1 MKTLALLLAL
11 LIHLVATAQ
20 PAAPPSAVSSAIPAD
35 EPGFLNHLVG
45 RLQQVLPDYQF
56 RISGQSLWGQRSDG
70 EPLGQLDP
78 MPTYRSCQDRPD
90 LCKSAVDQYATTVR
104 ELALTRRQ
112 PGTLAQLRLTLRPSS
127 FVDQVR
133 QQTGTD
139 GPARIHARTV
149 LPGVVMVP
157 VLDFQNS
164 LRFVGAAE
172 LRQLGLTEERLFE
185 TARHNTQSALL
196 PLSVIARRPAGGNFG
211 FIDAEDF
218 AASRVLEHAD
228 WSDLA
233 AQYHQQLA
241 VMLPT
246 PNFVLY
252 GDAANPLQLAVM
264 RREGQKIYQRS
275 ARPLSLDLLRWTPTG
290 WERMPP
296 KAGMISPSDAS
307 PR

>member
-20 PAAPPSAVSSAIPAD
+20 PATPPQAVPSD
-35 EPGFLNHLVG
+35 EAGFLNHLVG

-56 RISGQSLWGQRSDG
+56 RISGQSLWGQRNDG
-70 EPLGQLDP
+70 EQLGQLDP
-78 MPTYRSCQDRPD
+78 MPTYRSCQNTPS
-90 LCKSAVDQYATTVR
+90 LCNGAIDQYVTTVK
-104 ELALTRRQ
+104 ELVKTRHQ
-112 PGTLAQLRLTLRPSS
+112 TGTVAQLRLTLRTAR

-133 QQTGTD
+133 QQTGAD
-139 GPARIHARTV
+139 GTVRIYARVVI
-149 LPGVVMVP
+149 PGVVMVP

-164 LRFVGAAE
+164 LRFVGAGE
-172 LRQLGLTEERLFE
+172 LRKLGLTEDQLFE
-185 TARHNTQSALL
+185 TARSNLQRTLWPL
-196 PLSVIARRPAGGNFG
+196 PAVAQRPASGDYGL
-211 FIDAEDF
+211 IDGEIESF
-218 AASRVLEHAD
+218 AASRVLLHAD
-228 WSDLA
+228 WSGLA

-252 GDAANPLQLAVM
+252 GDAANPIQLAVM

-275 ARPLSLDLLRWTPTG
+275 AQPLSLDLLRWTPTG

-296 KAGMISPSDAS
+296 DASMISPSDAS
-307 PR
+307 SR

>member
-11 LIHLVATAQ
+11 LIHLVAAAQ
-20 PAAPPSAVSSAIPAD
+20 PATPPPAVPSD
-35 EPGFLNHLVG
+35 EAGFLNHLVG

-56 RISGQSLWGQRSDG
+56 RISGQSLWGQRNDG

-78 MPTYRSCQDRPD
+78 MPTYRSCQNTPS
-90 LCKSAVDQYATTVR
+90 LCNGAIDQYVTTVK
-104 ELALTRRQ
+104 ELARTRHEV
-112 PGTLAQLRLTLRPSS
+112 GTTTQLRLTLRSSS

-133 QQTGTD
+133 QQTGSE
-139 GPARIHARTV
+139 GPARLYARAV
-149 LPGVVMVP
+149 LPGLLMVP

-164 LRFVGAAE
+164 LRFVGAGD
-172 LRQLGLTEERLFE
+172 LRKLGMSEDRLFE
-185 TARHNTQSALL
+185 TARGNLQNILL
-196 PLSVIARRPAGGNFG
+196 PLSAIARRPASAPFG
-211 FIDAEDF
+211 VIDGEDF
-218 AASRVLEHAD
+218 AASRVLLHAD

-264 RREGQKIYQRS
+264 WREGQKIYQHS

-296 KAGMISPSDAS
+296 EVSMISPSDTA

>member
-20 PAAPPSAVSSAIPAD
+20 PATPPPAVPSD
-35 EPGFLNHLVG
+35 EAGFLNHLVG
-45 RLQQVLPDYQF
+45 RLQRALPDYQF

-78 MPTYRSCQDRPD
+78 MPTYRSCQDTPR
-90 LCKSAVDQYATTVR
+90 LCNGAVDQYVTTVT
-104 ELALTRRQ
+104 ELVRTRRQ
-112 PGTLAQLRLTLRPSS
+112 IGTTAQLRLTLRLSS

-133 QQTGTD
+133 QQTGAD
-139 GPARIHARTV
+139 GTARIYARTV
-149 LPGVVMVP
+149 IPGLVMVP

-164 LRFVGAAE
+164 LRFVGASE
-172 LRQLGLTEERLFE
+172 LRQLGLSEDRLFE
-185 TARHNTQSALL
+185 TARSNLQNTLL
-196 PLSVIARRPAGGNFG
+196 PLSAVAHRPASGNFG
-211 FIDAEDF
+211 FIDGEDF
-218 AASRVLEHAD
+218 AASRVLLHAD

-264 RREGQKIYQRS
+264 RREGQKIHQIS

-296 KAGMISPSDAS
+296 EASMISPSDAS
-307 PR
+307 SR